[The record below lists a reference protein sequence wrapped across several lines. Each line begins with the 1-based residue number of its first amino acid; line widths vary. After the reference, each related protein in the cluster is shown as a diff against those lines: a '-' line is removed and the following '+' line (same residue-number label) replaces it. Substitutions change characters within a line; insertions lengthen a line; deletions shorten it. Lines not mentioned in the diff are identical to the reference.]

1 MALVPAGPRAVMTY
15 HPHNLP
21 IKRIIMD
28 KWQILQDDED
38 TRETFPVPPSVAFR
52 RPQNIRDSVVRSRL
66 RPPFHPP
73 LAARRTHP
81 CGKPNCKS
89 CPWIDKNLTIQGPG
103 GRFTVRRSF
112 SCQMSGL
119 VYAVRCLKCAQCVY
133 VGETGRTFES
143 RTEDHE
149 RGVRLAYATAIGC
162 HFNDGEHSRLDFRIQ
177 IVWLLQH
184 NSQVNRKIIES
195 KFIARLGT
203 LKPAGLNLHP

>member
-1 MALVPAGPRAVMTY
+1 M
-15 HPHNLP
+15 
-21 IKRIIMD
+21 
-28 KWQILQDDED
+28 
-38 TRETFPVPPSVAFR
+38 
-52 RPQNIRDSVVRSRL
+52 
-66 RPPFHPP
+66 
-73 LAARRTHP
+73 
-81 CGKPNCKS
+81 
-89 CPWIDKNLTIQGPG
+89 
-103 GRFTVRRSF
+103 
-112 SCQMSGL
+112 
-119 VYAVRCLKCAQCVY
+119 Y

-149 RGVRLAYATAIGC
+149 RGIRLAYATPIGC